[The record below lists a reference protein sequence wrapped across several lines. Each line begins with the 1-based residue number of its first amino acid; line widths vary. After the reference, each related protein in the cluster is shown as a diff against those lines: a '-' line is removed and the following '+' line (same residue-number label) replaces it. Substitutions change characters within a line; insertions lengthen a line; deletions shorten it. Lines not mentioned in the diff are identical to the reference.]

1 MMNRRQVLAA
11 TLSPLLLA
19 VGRQAGAT
27 AAPLGAQRSATAWHL
42 PGGGSSDGGQRVG
55 VVEIDWDAGSV
66 HLSALQP
73 VPARAHGLLALAD
86 GGFVAVAN
94 RPGRWLM
101 RCDAAGAVAQQIDTT
116 ADPSGRTLN
125 GHVAASADGHWL
137 YTTETDPAT
146 GAGWVG
152 VRDARTLAR
161 VAQFSSGG
169 IDPHQLLRAT
179 DGTLLVANGGIL
191 RDAWARKVK
200 GERMAPTLV
209 RIAPGD
215 GQVQGRWT
223 LPDAQIS
230 LRHLA
235 WAHAREDGHA
245 PLLGVAL
252 QAEHDAPEA
261 RAVSPLLAVWD
272 GTTLSVP
279 STDATGSGY
288 AGDIAAGPGG
298 GFVLS
303 AQKAGR
309 GLWWHPGRPERL
321 TTVAELTEPCALL
334 PLPDGAGVALSA
346 GRGVARWH
354 ATQAPRLLRW
364 PVPLAPDHHWVALA
378 KA

>member
-11 TLSPLLLA
+11 TLAPVLLA

-27 AAPLGAQRSATAWHL
+27 PAPLGTQRIATAWRL
-42 PGGGSSDGGQRVG
+42 PGGRSPDSGHHVG
-55 VVEIDWDAGSV
+55 IVEIDWDAGDV
-66 HLSALQP
+66 HLAALQA

-94 RPGRWLM
+94 RPGRWMM
-101 RCDAAGAVAQQIDTT
+101 RCDAEGAVVRQIDTT
-116 ADPSGRTLN
+116 ADAAGRTLN
-125 GHVAASADGHWL
+125 GHVASSADGLWL
-137 YTTETDPAT
+137 YTTETDPVT
-146 GAGWVG
+146 GAGCVG

-161 VAQFSSGG
+161 VAQFGSGG
-169 IDPHQLLRAT
+169 IDPHQLLRAA
-179 DGTLLVANGGIL
+179 DGSLVVANGGIV

-200 GERMAPTLV
+200 GERMAPSLV
-209 RIAPGD
+209 RIAPGN
-215 GQVQGRWT
+215 GKVQGQWT
-223 LPDAQIS
+223 LRDAQIS

-235 WAHAREDGHA
+235 WAHATDASPA

-252 QAEHDAPEA
+252 QAEHDEPEA
-261 RAVSPLLAVWD
+261 RAASPLLAVWD
-272 GTTLSVP
+272 GTRLAVP
-279 STDATGSGY
+279 STGTSGGGY

-309 GLWWHPGRPERL
+309 GLWWHPGAPEVL
-321 TTVAELTEPCALL
+321 TKVAELTEPCGLL
-334 PLPDGAGVALSA
+334 PLLDGAGVALSA

-364 PVPLAPDHHWVALA
+364 PVALAPDHHWVALSVP
-378 KA
+378 